1 MKIKRLT
8 SILAACLVVGQIQF
22 NVAQAAVSLAK
33 TKPAVEQTQVLD
45 NSIKNSEISNIR
57 YSKSDGK
64 VRLVFDLNET
74 TQYEVKSM
82 DNGYVMIDFSE
93 PIAKNYASGIN
104 VNDASVPFVEIY
116 SDGKTS
122 CAVIQVVDGSAF
134 SSGELQNPRRLYVDI
149 SKDYE
154 YSITKNLEPGLTQIS
169 YYSRKNGEKQM
180 AQLVEV
186 DPKYFKLVPVL
197 GGGDKMAKNTV
208 KAMSNYVDAA
218 VAENASYF
226 GDGRE
231 LYGVTKIAGDLVS
244 SMYLTRTAFGILADG
259 SPYIGPV
266 SYHGVVH
273 SDNGDLYVSGLNGTR
288 GLNSVMLYNHYYGTS
303 TGTDNSGTEYVVKND
318 KIVSINRGNSP
329 LRKDEMV
336 VSVTGDGKQV
346 LNGLKVGDTLQIEQ
360 SLNEPWNAATDI
372 LGVGPLLV
380 KDGQVDI
387 TSAEERI
394 GVDVTGAKAP
404 RTAVGILRNG
414 NVMFAVLDGR
424 QSHSRGMMLD
434 DFARFLIGM
443 DVVDAVNFD
452 GGGSSEMVIGGKIVN
467 SPSDGRER
475 PVATALTAV
484 RR

>member
-1 MKIKRLT
+1 MKIKTLT

-33 TKPAVEQTQVLD
+33 TKPAVEQTQVVD

-93 PIAKNYASGIN
+93 PIAKNYTSGIN

-154 YSITKNLEPGLTQIS
+154 YSVTKDLEPGLTQIS

-208 KAMSNYVDAA
+208 KAMSNYVNAA

-244 SMYLTRTAFGILADG
+244 SMYLTRTAFGVLADG

-288 GLNSVMLYNHYYGTS
+288 GSNSVMLYNHYYGTS
-303 TGTDNSGTEYVVKND
+303 TGTDNSGMEYVVKND
-318 KIVSINRGNSP
+318 KIVDINRGNSP

-360 SLNEPWNAATDI
+360 SLNEPWNTATDI

-387 TSAEERI
+387 TSAEEQI

>member
-1 MKIKRLT
+1 MKKKFLSSALLICLLGT
-8 SILAACLVVGQIQF
+8 SF
-22 NVAQAAVSLAK
+22 YMTKAQAAIPAK
-33 TKPAVEQTQVLD
+33 SVKQVEAANTAV
-45 NSIKNSEISNIR
+45 SEISAVR
-57 YSKSDGK
+57 FSKSEDK
-64 VRLVFDLNET
+64 VRLVFDLNDT
-74 TQYEVKSM
+74 TQYEVKSL
-82 DNGYVMIDFSE
+82 DNGYVLVDFSE
-93 PIAKNYASGIN
+93 PIVAKYSGGITI
-104 VNDASVPFVEIY
+104 NDASVPFVEIY

-169 YYSRKNGEKQM
+169 YYSRKNGEKQT

-186 DPKYFKLVPVL
+186 DPKYFKFVPVL

-226 GDGRE
+226 GSGKE

-244 SMYLTRTAFGILADG
+244 SMYLTRTAFGVLADG

-266 SYHGVVH
+266 SYHGIVH

-288 GLNSVMLYNHYYGTS
+288 GSDSVMLYNHYYGPS
-303 TGTDNSGTEYVVKND
+303 TGTDNSGTEYVVKDN
-318 KIVSINRGNSP
+318 KITAVNKGNSP
-329 LRKDEMV
+329 LRKDETV
-336 VSVTGDGKQV
+336 VSVTGSGRQV
-346 LNGLKVGDTLQIEQ
+346 LNGLKVGDTLEIEQ
-360 SLNEPWNAATDI
+360 SLNEPWNDATDI

-380 KDGQVDI
+380 KDGQVDV
-387 TSAEERI
+387 TSAQEQI

-424 QSHSRGMMLD
+424 QSHSKGMMLD

-452 GGGSSEMVIGGKIVN
+452 GGGSSELIIDGKIVN

>member
-1 MKIKRLT
+1 M
-8 SILAACLVVGQIQF
+8 
-22 NVAQAAVSLAK
+22 
-33 TKPAVEQTQVLD
+33 
-45 NSIKNSEISNIR
+45 
-57 YSKSDGK
+57 
-64 VRLVFDLNET
+64 
-74 TQYEVKSM
+74 
-82 DNGYVMIDFSE
+82 
-93 PIAKNYASGIN
+93 
-104 VNDASVPFVEIY
+104 
-116 SDGKTS
+116 
-122 CAVIQVVDGSAF
+122 
-134 SSGELQNPRRLYVDI
+134 QNPRRLYVDI

-169 YYSRKNGEKQM
+169 YYSRKNGEKQT

-186 DPKYFKLVPVL
+186 DPKYFKFVPVL

-226 GDGRE
+226 GNGKE

-244 SMYLTRTAFGILADG
+244 SMYLTRTAFGVLADG

-266 SYHGVVH
+266 SYHGIVH

-288 GLNSVMLYNHYYGTS
+288 GNDSVMLYNHYYGPS
-303 TGTDNSGTEYVVKND
+303 TGTDNSGTEYVVKDN
-318 KIVSINRGNSP
+318 KIMAVNKGNSP
-329 LRKDEMV
+329 LRKDETV
-336 VSVTGDGKQV
+336 VSVTGSGRQV
-346 LNGLKVGDTLQIEQ
+346 LNGLKVGDTLEIEQ
-360 SLNEPWNAATDI
+360 SLNDPWNDATDI

-380 KDGQVDI
+380 KDGQVDV
-387 TSAEERI
+387 TSAQEQI

-424 QSHSRGMMLD
+424 QSHSKGMMLD

-452 GGGSSEMVIGGKIVN
+452 GGGSSELIIDGKIVN